1 MRRETDE
8 IKKIWLQ
15 YKRNPDSKIK
25 EKLIIHYLPLVKYVV
40 NRLPVANLPSI
51 SVDDLISSGVVGLMK
66 ALDRFELKKGVKF
79 ETYAIPRIQG
89 AIIDELRSLDWIPR
103 SLRKKTHLLEETYLA
118 LQNKLDRPP
127 TNEELAKSLGLEQD
141 ELYQLLIEK
150 TYFSTHSLDRKANNS
165 SETLAESLTS
175 LKDKDPFC
183 IIEERERKNIL
194 KGIISELTEQ
204 EKTVIILYYYEE
216 LTLKEIGKILGV
228 SESRISQIHSKAIL
242 HMRSQLKSIAKC
254 ADILR

>member
-15 YKRNPDSKIK
+15 YKKNRDLKTK

-40 NRLPVANLPSI
+40 NRLPVADLPSI
-51 SVDDLISSGVVGLMK
+51 SVDDLISSGVVGLME
-66 ALDRFELKKGVKF
+66 ALEKFDLKRGVKF
-79 ETYAIPRIQG
+79 ETYAIPRIRG

-103 SLRKKTHLLEETYLA
+103 SLRKKAHLLEKTYLS

-127 TNEELAKSLGLEQD
+127 TNEELAKSLGLKQN
-141 ELYQLLIEK
+141 ELYQLLIEE
-150 TYFSTHSLDRKANNS
+150 TYFSFLSLDKRENNFSKSLAELLS
-165 SETLAESLTS
+165 SEE
-175 LKDKDPFC
+175 KDPLRV
-183 IIEERERKNIL
+183 IEEQEKRNIL
-194 KGIISELTEQ
+194 KETISELSEQ
-204 EKTVIILYYYEE
+204 ERMVIILYYYEE

-242 HMRSQLKSIAKC
+242 HLRSRLKSKVKR